1 MTLKEA
7 SNFFESLKNETA
19 KKNEIKIYDK
29 FLDILSKL
37 KIRDFTKDEIQTIET
52 TLDTYDLKSNQE
64 NNIKFFKK
72 ALREF
77 ESFLKDT
84 FSLTSKDY
92 YAKLGGGLGM
102 SFGILFGI
110 VFLSSWE
117 RSLGISMGMIFG
129 MVIGALIGRSMDAKA
144 ISEGSVL

>member
-1 MTLKEA
+1 MTLQEA
-7 SNFFESLKNETA
+7 HNFIESLKNATS

-29 FLDILSKL
+29 FLDILNKL
-37 KIRDFTKDEIQTIET
+37 KTRDFTKDEIQVIET

-72 ALREF
+72 ALRKF
-77 ESFLKDT
+77 ENFLKDT

-102 SFGILFGI
+102 SFGILWNC
-110 VFLSSWE
+110 VFVE
-117 RSLGISMGMIFG
+117 LG
-129 MVIGALIGRSMDAKA
+129 A
-144 ISEGSVL
+144 IYGYIYGYDFRNGHWCINWPIYGCQSNK